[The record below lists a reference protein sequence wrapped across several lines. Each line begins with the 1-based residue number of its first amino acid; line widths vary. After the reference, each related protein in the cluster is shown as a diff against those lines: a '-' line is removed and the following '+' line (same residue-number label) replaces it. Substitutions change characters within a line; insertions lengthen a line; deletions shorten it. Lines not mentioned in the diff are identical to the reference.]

1 MSILAWIESL
11 VLRIY
16 QLPMGVLVQYA
27 VFAVLIVRALYRK
40 ISDRWWLRP
49 SLGALLAVWFLSV
62 LWTTVFSR
70 SVGAHDVRWI
80 PLYTYWSVLHGGN
93 RELLRSCFMNGLLFF
108 PAGLLWTGLLP
119 KDRSWKAGLLR
130 TVLCFVLISITIE
143 LLQYHLQLGN
153 AEVDD
158 VLHNTLGAAFGFAAC
173 RIKWGGPQRSKET
186 PRADPSERSGS
197 IPL

>member
-16 QLPMGVLVQYA
+16 QLPMGVLAQYA
-27 VFAVLIVRALYRK
+27 VFAVLIVRVLYRK
-40 ISDRWWLRP
+40 LSDRWWLRP

-80 PLYTYWSVLHGGN
+80 PLYTCWSVLHGGN

-108 PAGLLWTGLLP
+108 PAGLLWAGLLP
-119 KDRSWKAGLLR
+119 KDRTAEYSTDRTAERIEKAG
-130 TVLCFVLISITIE
+130 TPDYFVDVPLWKSVRGSSGMV
-143 LLQYHLQLGN
+143 Q
-153 AEVDD
+153 EVG
-158 VLHNTLGAAFGFAAC
+158 TG
-173 RIKWGGPQRSKET
+173 I
-186 PRADPSERSGS
+186 
-197 IPL
+197 